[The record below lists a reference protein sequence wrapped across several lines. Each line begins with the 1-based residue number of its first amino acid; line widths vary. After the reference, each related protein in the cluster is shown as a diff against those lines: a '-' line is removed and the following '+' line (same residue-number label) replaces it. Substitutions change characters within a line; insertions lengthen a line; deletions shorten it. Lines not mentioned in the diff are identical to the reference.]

1 MVSGCL
7 LIKLSGTEGGKS
19 PGGALPSPVT
29 GSAIS
34 LDTDG
39 PDLLLLSL
47 CSPSCALTTVHR
59 TLGFVLA
66 SSARTWVAL
75 NFPRHG
81 ASSWDEGLVHGTVF
95 LLLLLKS
102 PWALGVSGHITDLT
116 LPRGPSS
123 VANGTLL

>member
-1 MVSGCL
+1 M
-7 LIKLSGTEGGKS
+7 
-19 PGGALPSPVT
+19 
-29 GSAIS
+29 
-34 LDTDG
+34 
-39 PDLLLLSL
+39 
-47 CSPSCALTTVHR
+47 
-59 TLGFVLA
+59 
-66 SSARTWVAL
+66 AL